1 MTWTSLG
8 LCLLLIPLAA
18 SASTDDTAPYTS
30 ALSNYQG
37 WSESTIRD
45 WRETHRLVVDESPD
59 HVGHGGMNM
68 PANEAKPAAKD
79 DTPAS
84 PKADPHGAMPHDG
97 GH

>member
-37 WSESTIRD
+37 WSEPTIRD
-45 WRETHRLVVDESPD
+45 WRETHRLVADESANPKAEPGMD
-59 HVGHGGMNM
+59 HGDR
-68 PANEAKPAAKD
+68 EK
-79 DTPAS
+79 
-84 PKADPHGAMPHDG
+84 PKADPHDAMPHGG